1 MAAPLGTPWAGGHT
15 ASMNSSPA
23 VSVLV
28 VDDQR
33 PFRIAVRAVLRRAA
47 GFVLAGEAETGEDAL
62 VAAAELNPDLVLM
75 DINLPGI
82 DGVSAGARILA
93 DSPETVV
100 VLCSTYGRTDLP
112 PAVAESGMD
121 YLHKEDLA
129 PSVLQEIWRRHASPR
144 SG

>member
-1 MAAPLGTPWAGGHT
+1 
-15 ASMNSSPA
+15 MNSSPA

-33 PFRIAVRAVLRRAA
+33 PFRLAVRAVLRRAA

-62 VAAAELNPDLVLM
+62 TAAAELNPDLVLM

-82 DGVSAGARILA
+82 DGVAAGSRILA
-93 DSPETVV
+93 NAPETVV

-112 PAVAESGMD
+112 PAVAASGMD

-129 PSVLQEIWRRHASPR
+129 PGVLREIWHRHAP
-144 SG
+144 GQPIG